1 MQEPAYKLDAYW
13 INDESKESAIRQGYT
28 VVDPVTIITTHIGRM
43 IKEQASELFG
53 YNEAQQW
60 LEQLRQES
68 ARLCDELVP
77 DKLSLGQLMEVC
89 RKLLRDQV
97 PLSDRKTIATSLL
110 SNAVQPQIDII
121 HLVEQARIALR
132 HQILAPLI
140 IRNKPDDSRLIKVF
154 TLSSDLEKI
163 MLQSLEQVK
172 QIGEFSEDNFPVEP
186 GLSARIQ
193 KSLPVVAER
202 SNSLNVPAALL
213 VTPQLRPVL
222 ARFARLSGER
232 EITVLSLREI
242 PDDDRVEI
250 IGQLGA
256 ERSS

>member
-1 MQEPAYKLDAYW
+1 
-13 INDESKESAIRQGYT
+13 
-28 VVDPVTIITTHIGRM
+28 
-43 IKEQASELFG
+43 
-53 YNEAQQW
+53 
-60 LEQLRQES
+60 
-68 ARLCDELVP
+68 
-77 DKLSLGQLMEVC
+77 
-89 RKLLRDQV
+89 
-97 PLSDRKTIATSLL
+97 
-110 SNAVQPQIDII
+110 
-121 HLVEQARIALR
+121 
-132 HQILAPLI
+132 
-140 IRNKPDDSRLIKVF
+140 
-154 TLSSDLEKI
+154 

-222 ARFARLSGER
+222 ARFARLSGKR

-250 IGQLGA
+250 IGQLGG
-256 ERSS
+256 SS